1 MRRQGLIA
9 VILASA
15 LAACATPSAG
25 PRSLYTRF
33 GGEPVVNAI
42 AADTLDAISQAP
54 DGVRAFD
61 RVKLPRAKKHLAEFL
76 CVLMNGP
83 CSYGGDDMVLVHRGL
98 NITERE
104 FNALVEILRE
114 VLARH
119 GVAEREKNELLRL
132 LAPMKRGIVTAA
144 LISPAMCGSAV

>member
-9 VILASA
+9 VVLASA

-33 GGEPVVNAI
+33 GGESVVNAI
-42 AADTLDAISQAP
+42 AADTIDTFAQAP
-54 DGVRAFD
+54 DGARAFQ
-61 RVKLPRAKKHLAEFL
+61 RVKLPRVKKHLAEFL

-83 CSYGGDDMVLVHRGL
+83 CSYGGDEMAVVHRGL

-132 LAPMKRGIVTAA
+132 LAPLKRDIVTAA
-144 LISPAMCGSAV
+144 LISPVNSARAV